1 MTTPD
6 EGATP
11 EEPLVVEHVAD
22 TPPLGGAEP
31 PPVPPVEAQPLPFE
45 PEPVAVAP
53 VAAAP
58 VMPAQAAPA
67 PTPYAAPPA
76 PPQAYAAPNDNP
88 NTWMNIVAFV
98 TGLLGMMI
106 IPIIF
111 GHLGVSASNKGKAD
125 FKWMGIVGLV
135 LGYLEVLA
143 LILFILFAVVFVA
156 ASTSTN

>member
-6 EGATP
+6 DNLDP
-11 EEPLVVEHVAD
+11 EQPLVVEPVAD

-31 PPVPPVEAQPLPFE
+31 PLVPP
-45 PEPVAVAP
+45 
-53 VAAAP
+53 
-58 VMPAQAAPA
+58 QAAPA
-67 PTPYAAPPA
+67 ATPYAAPPA
-76 PPQAYAAPNDNP
+76 PPQAYAAPNDKP

-98 TGLLGMMI
+98 TGILGMAI

-111 GHLGVSASNKGKAD
+111 GHLGVSASNKGKAE

-143 LILFILFAVVFVA
+143 LVLFLIFAVVLVA
-156 ASTSTN
+156 ASTTTS